1 MTPLVFL
8 LATLAGG
15 VGAAVRYLVSVGV
28 TAVLRAGRPGVQRA
42 FPWGIV
48 IVNIT
53 GSFALG
59 VVTAA
64 LPGAAFIVGA
74 GFLGGYTTFSTAML
88 DTVGLWRDGSRRG
101 SVLHLL
107 GTFASSVLAAGAGL
121 ALGSLWS

>member
-1 MTPLVFL
+1 MSPLVFV
-8 LATLAGG
+8 LAALAGG
-15 VGAAVRYLVSVGV
+15 LGAAARYLVSVGV
-28 TAVLRAGRPGVQRA
+28 TAAVKAMRPGVQRA

-59 VVTAA
+59 IVTAA
-64 LPGAAFIVGA
+64 LPDAAFVVGV

-88 DTVGLWRDGSRRG
+88 DTIGLWRDGTRQV

-107 GTFASSVLAAGAGL
+107 GTFASSVMAAGAGL